1 MIHAIVHLDGV
12 DKTGKDSIKNEIV
25 KQSNGRVLVV
35 ARSFLSQIAYNRIY
49 NRFIDESFFIQ
60 KMKKLQRDKDY
71 HFIYLEAN
79 KKDLEKRFQR
89 HNEDDLKIQ
98 DINYHIHIFENII
111 QELKEHKIEIKKINT
126 SNYNIKH
133 TVEEILKLL

>member
-12 DKTGKDSIKNEIV
+12 DKTGKDSIKTEIV

-60 KMKKLQRDKDY
+60 KMKLGIKFSVVVGLIVIINK
-71 HFIYLEAN
+71 IY
-79 KKDLEKRFQR
+79 
-89 HNEDDLKIQ
+89 
-98 DINYHIHIFENII
+98 
-111 QELKEHKIEIKKINT
+111 
-126 SNYNIKH
+126 
-133 TVEEILKLL
+133 

>member
-12 DKTGKDSIKNEIV
+12 DKTGKDSIKTEIV

-89 HNEDDLKIQ
+89 HRIIRKRRDK
-98 DINYHIHIFENII
+98 II
-111 QELKEHKIEIKKINT
+111 QKCFLFF
-126 SNYNIKH
+126 
-133 TVEEILKLL
+133 